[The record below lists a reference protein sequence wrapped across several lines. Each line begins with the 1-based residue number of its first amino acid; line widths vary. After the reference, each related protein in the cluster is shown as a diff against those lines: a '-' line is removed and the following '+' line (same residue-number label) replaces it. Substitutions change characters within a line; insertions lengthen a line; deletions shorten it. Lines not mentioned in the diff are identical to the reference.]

1 MTTITPEFGVT
12 FDGKGG
18 AKLLDLER
26 VPNTSE
32 KPMWIHID
40 YKDAENQEW
49 LKEMRLDERV
59 IENLVDEDTSPRYF
73 PKKKG
78 ILVVMRGINTQKSAE
93 IDDMVALHIW
103 LEKNRI
109 LTLSH
114 RPIPA
119 VRRVRSLLRKGMG
132 PETPSD
138 CFIALLK
145 VMTEHIENTIVQIG
159 DEVDALEEKVIEPD
173 SFRNKSIRENLSQ
186 LRHKIVGLRRYL
198 VPQRDVAKVLRSV
211 SHPVLTEENTNQ
223 LREIYLD
230 LSKAV
235 EDLNSARDHSTVTQE
250 ELDSKTNVSLNQ
262 TMYIMSIVIVIFT
275 PLTFITGLLG
285 ANIGG
290 IPFGQ
295 DSHGFSIIALF
306 LFLIAV
312 LQLSVLKKMRWF

>member
-1 MTTITPEFGVT
+1 MAITPEFGLA
-12 FDGKGG
+12 FDGEGG
-18 AKLLDLER
+18 VKVLDLEEI
-26 VPNTSE
+26 PNKSDR
-32 KPMWIHID
+32 PMWIHLD
-40 YKDAENQEW
+40 YKDQENQEW
-49 LKEMRLDERV
+49 LDEMKLDERV
-59 IENLVDEDTSPRYF
+59 IENLLDEDTSPRYF
-73 PKKKG
+73 PTKKG
-78 ILVVMRGINTQKSAE
+78 ILVVMRSINTQKSAE

-103 LEKNRI
+103 LEKKRI

-119 VRRVRSLLRKGMG
+119 VRKVRANLSKGTG
-132 PETPSD
+132 PISPSD
-138 CFIALLK
+138 CFIELIK
-145 VMTEHIENTIVQIG
+145 IMTEHIERTISQIG
-159 DEVDALEEKVIEPD
+159 DEVDELEERIIEPE
-173 SFRNKSIRENLSQ
+173 SFRNKDIRKDLSQ

-211 SHPVLTEENTNQ
+211 THPVLTENDNNQ

-230 LSKAV
+230 MAKAV

-275 PLTFITGLLG
+275 PLTFITGLFG
-285 ANIGG
+285 SNIGG

-295 DSHGFSIIALF
+295 DERGFMIIALF
-306 LFLIAV
+306 LFLVAI